1 MSVYIIARF
10 AIHDRERYDRY
21 DAAFMD
27 VFSQHDGELLSVDEE
42 PRSLEGEFIAA
53 GQPATRSVLIKF
65 PSKESA
71 FAWMTSEAYQE
82 IAKDRLA
89 ASVGEVVMVRGGVP
103 GARD

>member
-10 AIHDRERYDRY
+10 AIHDRARYDRY

-27 VFSQHDGELLSVDEE
+27 VFANFDGELLSVDEE
-42 PRSLEGEFIAA
+42 PHTLEGQFTA
-53 GQPATRSVLIKF
+53 GGSPATRSVLIRF
-65 PSKESA
+65 PSKEAA
-71 FAWMTSEAYQE
+71 FAWMTSDAYEA
-82 IAKDRLA
+82 IAQDRLA